1 MAVLFALALSVRILV
16 PSGFMPTE
24 TPHGIVV
31 SLCDGMGGKTM
42 VLEIPW
48 SDEHKNTPAHP
59 EQAQFCA
66 FAALASPAIDSD
78 PATVLPPV
86 AGSIQ
91 EIALPPLAAVSIPR
105 SDFLVPPLRGPP
117 ALV

>member
-1 MAVLFALALSVRILV
+1 MAVLFALALSVRLLV
-16 PSGFMPTE
+16 PSGFMPTQ
-24 TPHGIVV
+24 TPNGIVV

-48 SDEHKNTPAHP
+48 SDEDKKPAHP
-59 EQAQFCA
+59 EQPQFCA
-66 FAALASPAIDSD
+66 FTALASPAIDND
-78 PATVLPPV
+78 PVIVRPPI

-91 EIALPPLAAVSIPR
+91 EIALPPPAAVSVPR

-117 ALV
+117 ALA